1 MTDTLTGLVQIQD
14 GPGVPYELAV
24 VVGDEIFA
32 PPEQLA
38 GLDLMAVLADWDTA
52 GGLLRTW
59 TPERRVG
66 PLAGT
71 PLAAPLTY
79 PNKVICAGANYR
91 DHMKE
96 MGLADPPADAR
107 PFFFLKPP
115 TTTVT
120 GPGAPVPMPSGPDV
134 RLDYEAELG
143 VVIGH
148 RVRDVS
154 AEQALRHVAG
164 YLVANDI
171 SARGHFRRKDPLG
184 PPFGFDWIGHKGHD
198 GFCPTGPA
206 FVPHWRVADPQR
218 LAIRTWVNG
227 DLRQDSSTSQMLV
240 PVAEQIAALSRVM
253 TLEPGDLVLTGTPA
267 GVAAATG
274 DFLKVGDEIRIE
286 IEGLG
291 VLSNRVT
298 SGRDGGRPSN

>member
-1 MTDTLTGLVQIQD
+1 MTGDIIGLVQIQH
-14 GPGVPYELAV
+14 GPAAPCELAV
-24 VVGDEIFA
+24 VVGDDIFA
-32 PPEQLA
+32 PPAQLA
-38 GLDLMAVLADWDTA
+38 GLDLMAALADWDATSR
-52 GGLLRTW
+52 LLRTSS
-59 TPERRVG
+59 PEERIG
-66 PLAGT
+66 SLSET

-96 MGLADPPADAR
+96 MGLPDPPQGAQ

-115 TTTVT
+115 TTSVT
-120 GPGAPVPMPSGPDV
+120 GPGAPVPMPTGPDV

-148 RVRDVS
+148 RLRDVTP
-154 AEQALRHVAG
+154 AQAMRHVAG

-184 PPFGFDWIGHKGHD
+184 PPFGFDWIGHKGQD
-198 GFCPTGPA
+198 GFCPIGPA
-206 FVPHWRVADPQR
+206 FVPHWRIADPQR

-227 DLRQDSSTSQMLV
+227 ALRQDSSTSQMLV

-286 IEGLG
+286 IEGVGALT
-291 VLSNRVT
+291 NHVT
-298 SGRDGGRPSN
+298 SSRDGGRPSR